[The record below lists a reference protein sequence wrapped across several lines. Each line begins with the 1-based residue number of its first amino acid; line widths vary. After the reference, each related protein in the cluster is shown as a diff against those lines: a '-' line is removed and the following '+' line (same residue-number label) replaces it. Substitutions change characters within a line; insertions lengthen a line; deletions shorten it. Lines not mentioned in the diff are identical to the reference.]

1 MCAGTVLGKVSLAPL
16 HHPKTGSSVS
26 WKKSGSGRTRE
37 VFPNRFASKE
47 ISLYDAFKRTV
58 SRFGDRPALMFQ
70 ETVITYK
77 ELERMVF
84 RFASALESLGV
95 KPGDKVSLLL
105 PNLVQTVVG
114 IYGTLAAGAV
124 VVMHNPRLD
133 DMLLEF
139 QMKDAGSTVLIC
151 LDILTPRMIN
161 VRKRTRIR
169 SIISCHIRDYLP
181 FVKKQLFAL
190 VKSHLHL
197 HTPEEKDV
205 CEFTDLL
212 EKHLPKMPRPRA
224 SMSDTAFIL
233 YTSATT
239 GKPKGVELSHGNL
252 SYNVQQV
259 KAWFPSFK
267 DGQEVVVGC
276 LPFFHSFGLTC
287 ALNLGVFHG
296 YGDILVPLPEPK
308 DILEAVAN
316 YNPTYLPGLP
326 NFYNA
331 VVNDPKLSKYDL
343 KSLKGCFSGGS
354 ALPLQTIRSFEKL
367 HGVQI
372 CEGYGLTE
380 SSPVTH
386 INPLG
391 GKTKVGTIG
400 LPLPDTEAKI
410 VDVEDFTREI
420 TTPDVPGELCV
431 RGPQVMK
438 GYLNLSEKTA
448 DALKDGWLLTGDIA
462 TVDKDGYFT
471 IVDRK
476 KDMISAAGQRV
487 YPRDVEEVLFSH
499 PKVQDACAI
508 GIPALEGGEI
518 VKAFLVL
525 KKGEAASSEE
535 MRSFC
540 AKKLDAHKVP
550 TEIQFMADL
559 PRSPVGKVLRKEL
572 KRQHLVQASFARIR
586 SAT

>member
-1 MCAGTVLGKVSLAPL
+1 MA
-16 HHPKTGSSVS
+16 
-26 WKKSGSGRTRE
+26 
-37 VFPNRFASKE
+37 
-47 ISLYDAFKRTV
+47 
-58 SRFGDRPALMFQ
+58 
-70 ETVITYK
+70 
-77 ELERMVF
+77 
-84 RFASALESLGV
+84 
-95 KPGDKVSLLL
+95 
-105 PNLVQTVVG
+105 
-114 IYGTLAAGAV
+114 
-124 VVMHNPRLD
+124 
-133 DMLLEF
+133 
-139 QMKDAGSTVLIC
+139 
-151 LDILTPRMIN
+151 
-161 VRKRTRIR
+161 
-169 SIISCHIRDYLP
+169 
-181 FVKKQLFAL
+181 
-190 VKSHLHL
+190 
-197 HTPEEKDV
+197 
-205 CEFTDLL
+205 
-212 EKHLPKMPRPRA
+212 
-224 SMSDTAFIL
+224 DTAFIL

-259 KAWFPSFK
+259 KAWFPSFR

-276 LPFFHSFGLTC
+276 LPFFHSFGLTS
-287 ALNLGVFHG
+287 ALNLGILHG

-308 DILEAVAN
+308 NILDAVAN

-343 KSLKGCFSGGS
+343 RSLKGCFSGGS

-400 LPLPDTEAKI
+400 LPLPNTDAKI

-420 TTPDVPGELCV
+420 TAPGVPGELCV

-438 GYLNLSEKTA
+438 GYLNLSEKTEES
-448 DALKDGWLLTGDIA
+448 LKDGWLLTGDIA
-462 TVDKDGYFT
+462 TVDEDGYFT

-476 KDMISAAGQRV
+476 KDMISVFGQMV

-499 PKVQDACAI
+499 PKVKDACAI
-508 GIPALEGGEI
+508 GIPASQGGET
-518 VKAFLVL
+518 VKAFVVL
-525 KKGEAASSEE
+525 KKGEAATSAEI
-535 MRSFC
+535 RDFC
-540 AKKLDAHKVP
+540 AKRLDAQKVP
-550 TEIQFMADL
+550 SEIQCLDDL

-572 KRQHLVQASFARIR
+572 KRQHLVRASLARTK
-586 SAT
+586 SST

>member
-1 MCAGTVLGKVSLAPL
+1 MEKVWQRSYARGVPQTV
-16 HHPKTGSSVS
+16 
-26 WKKSGSGRTRE
+26 
-37 VFPNRFASKE
+37 RFEE
-47 ISLYDAFKRTV
+47 ISLYDAFRRTV

-70 ETVITYK
+70 ETVISYK
-77 ELERMVF
+77 ELEQMVS
-84 RFASALESLGV
+84 RFSSALGSLGV

-139 QMKDAGSTVLIC
+139 QMKDAGSTLLVC

-161 VRKRTRIR
+161 LRKRTRIR

-197 HTPEEKDV
+197 NTPEEKDV
-205 CEFTDLL
+205 FEFTDLL
-212 EKHLPKMPRPRA
+212 EKHTPKAPRTRA
-224 SMSDTAFIL
+224 TMADTAFIL

-259 KAWFPSFK
+259 KAWFPSFR

-287 ALNLGVFHG
+287 ALNLGILHG

-308 DILEAVAN
+308 NILDAVAN

-343 KSLKGCFSGGS
+343 RSLKGCFSGGS

-400 LPLPDTEAKI
+400 LPLPNTDAKI

-420 TTPDVPGELCV
+420 TAPGVPGELCV

-438 GYLNLSEKTA
+438 GYLNLPEKTEES
-448 DALKDGWLLTGDIA
+448 LKDGWLLTGDIA
-462 TVDKDGYFT
+462 TVDEDGYFT

-476 KDMISAAGQRV
+476 KDMISVFGQMV

-499 PKVQDACAI
+499 PKVKDACAI
-508 GIPALEGGEI
+508 GIPASQGGET
-518 VKAFLVL
+518 VKAFVVL
-525 KKGEAASSEE
+525 KKGEAATSAEI
-535 MRSFC
+535 RDFC
-540 AKKLDAHKVP
+540 AKRLDAQKVP
-550 TEIQFMADL
+550 SEIQCLDDL

-572 KRQHLVQASFARIR
+572 KRQHLVRASLARTK
-586 SAT
+586 SST